1 MAGLTR
7 RRLAGR
13 ARLFT
18 LCLAANTIVQILQL
32 SSPTAFHRWD
42 VWTVKELLLILLA
55 ASAVVEVTARVFAR
69 LPAAGLRAWG
79 ALGLTTITTALLVWT
94 APGVGAHGSVWLYV
108 TVTEVLP
115 RAALGSAFL
124 CMTTLA
130 VMAWYDVP
138 PDRFYRAVLFGLAFY
153 LVAYAGPMATSAT
166 SEASR
171 LVMYYVVP
179 TAYAIVTAAWAWVV
193 WSREDKLLVPRDVAQ
208 QVQPWR

>member
-1 MAGLTR
+1 MAGLAR

-18 LCLAANTIVQILQL
+18 LCLAANTLTQVLQL
-32 SSPTAFHRWD
+32 CRPAAFHRWD

-69 LPAAGLRAWG
+69 LPGAGLRAWG
-79 ALGLTTITTALLVWT
+79 ALGLTAITTLFLVWT
-94 APGVGAHGSVWLYV
+94 APGVSAHRPDWLYV
-108 TVTEVLP
+108 AVTEVLP
-115 RAALGSAFL
+115 RVALGSAFL
-124 CMTTLA
+124 CMATLA

-153 LVAYAGPMATSAT
+153 LAAYAGPMATSAT
-166 SEASR
+166 SETSR
-171 LVMYYVVP
+171 FVMYYVIP
-179 TAYAIVTAAWAWVV
+179 TTYAMVTAAWAWVV
-193 WSREDKLLVPRDVAQ
+193 WSREDELLVPRDVAQ